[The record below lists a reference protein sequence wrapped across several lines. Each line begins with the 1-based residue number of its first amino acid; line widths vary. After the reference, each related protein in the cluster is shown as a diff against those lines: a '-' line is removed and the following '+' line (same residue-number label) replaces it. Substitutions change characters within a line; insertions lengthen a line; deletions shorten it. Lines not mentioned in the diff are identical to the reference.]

1 VKHPQTIKP
10 AIYIFGLAGGAVFI
24 FLLIRE
30 GIGPVASAIARTG
43 WLLLAVIFY
52 HLIQTL
58 SDAAGWLVL
67 IPKRHRI
74 SLFISFCIHWIC
86 ESINNLVPT
95 GRVGGDIVL
104 TRIAAALGVPL
115 QIATAAMFV
124 DITVGVATKVVL
136 LLGASVLLVTKTAR
150 QDLALP
156 ALVAAVLGVVGA
168 SGFYAVQRLGIFR
181 VSAKLAARLAR
192 SPEWEPLIRSGEAL
206 DEAIRQVYTRRDQ
219 LAACCFF
226 WTLSWVIACG
236 EIWLTLW
243 AVGWQTGFTTAVIL
257 ETTVVAVRNAAFLVP
272 GAVGVQEAGYVFIG
286 SLLGLPGDIALALSL
301 IRRTRE
307 LLLGIPGLIGWHLL
321 ETRRLLQD
329 RP

>member
-10 AIYIFGLAGGAVFI
+10 AIYIFGLAGGAGFI

-30 GIGPVASAIARTG
+30 GIGQVASAIARTG
-43 WLLLAVIFY
+43 WLLLAVVFY
-52 HLIQTL
+52 HLFQTL
-58 SDAAGWLVL
+58 SDAAGWLML

-74 SLFISFCIHWIC
+74 SLSISFFIHWIA

-95 GRVGGDIVL
+95 GRVGGDLVL
-104 TRIAAALGVPL
+104 TRIAGALRVPV
-115 QIATAAMFV
+115 QIAAAAMVV

-136 LLGASVLLVTKTAR
+136 LLVASALLVTKTDR

-156 ALVAAVLGVVGA
+156 AMLAAALGVIA
-168 SGFYAVQRLGIFR
+168 AAGFYAVQRLGIFR

-192 SPEWEPLIRSGEAL
+192 SPGWESLIRSGEAL
-206 DEAIRQVYTRRDQ
+206 DEAIRQVYMRRDQ

-226 WTLSWVIACG
+226 WTLSWAVACG

-286 SLLGLPGDIALALSL
+286 SLLGIPGNIAFALSL

-321 ETRRLLQD
+321 ETRRLLKG
-329 RP
+329 PP

>member
-1 VKHPQTIKP
+1 VKYPQTIKP

-24 FLLIRE
+24 CLLIRE
-30 GIGPVASAIARTG
+30 GIGPVVSAIARTG

-58 SDAAGWLVL
+58 SDAAGWLML

-74 SLFISFCIHWIC
+74 SMFISFFIHWVA

-95 GRVGGDIVL
+95 GRVGGDVVL
-104 TRIAAALGVPL
+104 TRIAVALGVPL
-115 QIATAAMFV
+115 QIATAAMVV

-136 LLGASVLLVTKTAR
+136 LLVASVLLVTKTDR

-156 ALVAAVLGVVGA
+156 AFVAAVLG
-168 SGFYAVQRLGIFR
+168 

-226 WTLSWVIACG
+226 WTLSWFIACG

-286 SLLGLPGDIALALSL
+286 SLLGIPGDIALALSL

-321 ETRRLLQD
+321 ETHRLLQGSGNS
-329 RP
+329 PESSS